1 MNTYNV
7 SSAPGCIQL
16 LQQHK
21 KRLREAQS
29 HKGQSP
35 SIHRTRDE
43 TIIGFKLRRAQN
55 QGRSSVNHSIRSSI
69 IPPAY
74 HPCTRSLRDLQQLRI
89 KDLRVETHH
98 RDAYLLLRSVT
109 PPDEMTAILAMVEDE
124 DGDVLM
130 LQLYNQDMDRPVEE
144 ILPEG
149 TALIVKEPFL
159 KLMSDGEYG
168 IRVDHVSDC
177 IFLSAFDERVP
188 QCWQP
193 KDRPDFDVNHW
204 KMTGDEFCDS
214 AKYQLAI
221 ESYTKALDGL
231 PNSEESNILRLSRA
245 YALLK
250 TRRFDEA
257 LLDLESIPQTR
268 PSAEKALVY
277 KAQALYSLHRYHEC
291 HKVLSSLGPESSG
304 NPAIK
309 DYPARVLRR
318 LDEQELGKY
327 QFKPMY
333 QASKDFPPDLD
344 QATYIGPVAVRPSG
358 SRGRGLFT
366 TEAVKAG
373 DLLLC
378 EKALA
383 HVSTNPETPEQG
395 QNVTLLINVET
406 DTMTVGTQSDLIRVV
421 TQRLYQNPAL
431 VKQFTDLHHGSY
443 TPVNVSDVDGKPVV
457 DSFLV
462 ARIVSLNAFGCPPSS
477 REYYLEDKARRLET
491 GDQFHSCGVWPNS
504 SYINHS
510 CDSNAQRSFIGDMI
524 IIRAAKDLDPDTEIT
539 FWYATPDV
547 DDFDA
552 HRDKFQHWGFQ
563 CDCTICQDYQ
573 NTDAS
578 ILEKRQNL
586 RTEVREYLQ
595 SNRQPDLARI
605 ESTVASL
612 ASTYCQ
618 PAHEVPR
625 LGIWDVQCVL
635 AKKYLRQDQPVKAI
649 EAVFEALESLGYVI
663 QGAQA
668 PWSPDAPLVIEQ
680 WGFMVDQLIE
690 IWLVLAEAFHTVSPE
705 LEAKA
710 EWYARITYKICVG
723 EDETFEDTYIT
734 NST

>member
-1 MNTYNV
+1 MNTHNV

-21 KRLREAQS
+21 KQLQDAQS
-29 HKGQSP
+29 HQGQCL
-35 SIHRTRDE
+35 SIQRPRDE
-43 TIIGFKLRRAQN
+43 TILGFNLRRAKN
-55 QGRSSVNHSIRSSI
+55 QDRSSLNHSVRSSI

-74 HPCTRSLRDLQQLRI
+74 HPCTRSVCDLQPIMI

-98 RDAYLLLRSVT
+98 RDSYLLLRSVT
-109 PPDEMTAILAMVEDE
+109 PPDEMTAILAIVEDE
-124 DGDVLM
+124 NGDVLM

-144 ILPEG
+144 NLPEG

-168 IRVDHVSDC
+168 IRIDHVSDI

-188 QCWQP
+188 LCW
-193 KDRPDFDVNHW
+193 RPQERPNFDVDHW
-204 KMTGDEFCDS
+204 KMTGDEFCDN

-221 ESYTKALDGL
+221 ESYTKALNGL
-231 PNSEESNILRLSRA
+231 SNSEESNTLRLSRA

-250 TRRFDEA
+250 ARRFDEA
-257 LLDLESIPQTR
+257 LLDLNSIPQTS

-277 KAQALYSLHRYHEC
+277 KVLALYNLHRYRQC
-291 HKVLSSLGPESSG
+291 HQVLSCLGPESSG

-309 DYPARVLRR
+309 DYPARVLRH
-318 LDEQELGKY
+318 LEEQEHGKY

-333 QASKDFPPDLD
+333 QASKDFSPDLD
-344 QATYIGPVAVRPSG
+344 HATYIGPVAVKPSG

-378 EKALA
+378 EKAFA
-383 HVSTNPETPEQG
+383 HISADPEQDN
-395 QNVTLLINVET
+395 NVTLLMNIET
-406 DTMTVGTQSDLIRVV
+406 DTMTVGTQSDLIRVI
-421 TQRLYQNPAL
+421 TQRLYQSPAL
-431 VKQFTDLHHGSY
+431 IKQFTDLHHGSY
-443 TPVNVSDVDGKPVV
+443 NPVNISDVDGKPVL
-457 DSFLV
+457 DSFLI

-477 REYYLEDKARRLET
+477 REYYLADKARRLET
-491 GDQFHSCGVWPNS
+491 GDQFHSCGVWPKS

-510 CDSNAQRSFIGDMI
+510 CDSNTQRSFIGDMI

-547 DDFDA
+547 DDFDT
-552 HRDKFQHWGFQ
+552 HRDKFQHWGFE
-563 CDCTICQDYQ
+563 CDCIICQDYQ

-578 ILEKRQNL
+578 ILEKRQTL
-586 RTEVREYLQ
+586 RTEVRQYIQ
-595 SNRQPDLARI
+595 STRHPDLVRI

-612 ASTYCQ
+612 ASTYSR
-618 PAHEVPR
+618 PAREVPR

-635 AKKYLRQDQPVKAI
+635 AKKYLRLDQPVKAI
-649 EAVFEALESLGYVI
+649 EAVFGALESLGYII
-663 QGAQA
+663 QGADV
-668 PWSPDAPLVIEQ
+668 PDAPLVVVQ

-705 LEAKA
+705 LEAMA
-710 EWYARITYKICVG
+710 ERYARITYKICVG